1 MKNKRF
7 FALLMVAV
15 MTISALALAAC
26 GSKTLEEYVK
36 SDSKLDS
43 EIKNVAQ
50 QNGLEI
56 TVKDNTLTYIYKYQ
70 EKMTDDQIKQMATQ
84 IDTALESAKATF
96 QNLAAEM
103 ETKTKIKGITVAVEY
118 QDASGKVIT
127 KKEFTSK

>member
-26 GSKTLEEYVK
+26 GSETLEERAK
-36 SDSKLDS
+36 SDSELNS

-56 TVKDNTLTYIYKYQ
+56 TVKKNTLTYIYKYK
-70 EKMTDDQIKQMATQ
+70 EKMTDDQIKQRATQ
-84 IDTALESAKATF
+84 LDIALESGKATF
-96 QNLAAEM
+96 QNLAAQL
-103 ETKTKIKGITVAVEY
+103 ETREKIKGITVAVEY